1 MIQGA
6 PVESMQTEDHRYS
19 LMECEPGIWMVL
31 VMNNPS
37 IPTIVVPP
45 KGAQGGG
52 RRSTKASKAP
62 KTKMVTSAE
71 YLNETNLRATMKR
84 AYVEELRRERLPT
97 GVLWWLHV
105 CVRCAVC
112 CMLRVVCCV

>member
-1 MIQGA
+1 
-6 PVESMQTEDHRYS
+6 
-19 LMECEPGIWMVL
+19 
-31 VMNNPS
+31 
-37 IPTIVVPP
+37 
-45 KGAQGGG
+45 
-52 RRSTKASKAP
+52 
-62 KTKMVTSAE
+62 MVTSAE

>member
-1 MIQGA
+1 
-6 PVESMQTEDHRYS
+6 MQTEDHRYS

-84 AYVEELRRERLPT
+84 AYVEESRRERWPI
-97 GVLWWLHV
+97 GVLWLHV
-105 CVRCAVC
+105 CVLCAVC
-112 CMLRVVCCV
+112 AACSVLRAALPLPNV